1 MGDLGLCRGGGL
13 RGEKWWPL
21 SSAHGQDWGGQSPG
35 AQLSPCPPRS
45 APFSVKVLSS
55 DGWPG
60 AGCAPARSCSGE
72 GQIWAA
78 TQRPLSQG
86 LALMWTGWRS

>member
-1 MGDLGLCRGGGL
+1 MQGRGL
-13 RGEKWWPL
+13 RGEKWGPL

-35 AQLSPCPPRS
+35 AQLSPCPPKS

-60 AGCAPARSCSGE
+60 GWLCTSPALLWGGPDLGGDPE
-72 GQIWAA
+72 AA
-78 TQRPLSQG
+78 V
-86 LALMWTGWRS
+86 